1 MATSSRFAVAT
12 HILTVLAVRGD
23 EPSSSNLIA
32 SSVGTN
38 PVVIRRL
45 LGMLGRAGLVRAQ
58 GGRGGGALLV
68 SSPAS
73 ITLYDV
79 YHAVEGRDLISLH
92 SPVDTPCP
100 VGRRIHGVLETCT
113 AEAEEAMNRYLR
125 GVTLAEIASRV
136 EMTNQKPEAR
146 SQKPEV
152 KAEGRRQKAEVKSE
166 TKAPTR

>member
-45 LGMLGRAGLVRAQ
+45 LGMLGRAGIVRAQ
-58 GGRGGGALLV
+58 SGRGGGALLA
-68 SSPAS
+68 STPAS

-79 YHAVEGRDLISLH
+79 YHAVEGRDLISIH
-92 SPVDTPCP
+92 PPVDTHCP
-100 VGRRIHGVLETCT
+100 VGQKIHAVLETCT
-113 AEAEEAMNRYLR
+113 AEAEEAMNVYLR
-125 GVTLAEIASRV
+125 GVSLAEIVSRV
-136 EMTNQKPEAR
+136 E
-146 SQKPEV
+146 
-152 KAEGRRQKAEVKSE
+152 G
-166 TKAPTR
+166 